1 MTMTGSDQD
10 TNEERCIYWIG
21 GSKGGVGKSM
31 MTLATVDYLVGRGD
45 RVLLVDCDTSNPDV
59 WKAYR
64 EQVPTECINLDDADG
79 WILLVNTCDA
89 HRDRSIVINTAAR
102 NNLAVKR
109 FGQTLDGSLE
119 ELGSRLIAL
128 WVINRQRDSLDLL
141 TEFMATLP
149 KALVHVVLNGYFGDA
164 HKFELYN
171 ASKVR
176 DVVQSRGGKSVLLPD
191 LADRVADD
199 LYTKRL
205 TIEAAGKSLPI
216 GNRAELARW
225 RSEVSKTLAQVVS

>member
-1 MTMTGSDQD
+1 MTDSNQD
-10 TNEERCIYWIG
+10 TNEGRCIYWIG

-79 WILLVNTCDA
+79 WILLVNTCDT
-89 HRDRSIVINTAAR
+89 HRDHTIVINTAAR

-109 FGQTLDGSLE
+109 FGQTLDGSIE

-171 ASKVR
+171 SSKVR
-176 DVVQSRGGKSVLLPD
+176 DTVRAGGGKSVLLPD

-225 RSEVSKTLAQVVS
+225 RSEVSRTLAQVVS

>member
-1 MTMTGSDQD
+1 MTDSNQD
-10 TNEERCIYWIG
+10 TNEGRCIYWIG

-45 RVLLVDCDTSNPDV
+45 SVLLVDCDTSNPDV

-64 EQVPTECINLDDADG
+64 EQVRTECINLDDADG
-79 WILLVNTCDA
+79 WILLVNTCDT

-109 FGQTLDGSLE
+109 FGQTLDGSIE